1 MTDFDFGKCR
11 RVAIMGGA
19 FDPLHYGHLV
29 TAQTVYDS
37 FDVDK
42 VVIMPLG
49 EAPHKNMSSATAE
62 ERYEMIKAAVADNP
76 AFAVSSMEIE
86 RKGKTYTVDT
96 LSEIKKNNPNTEI
109 YFVMGADE
117 ITSVERWKQ
126 PEKLLKMCDFIA
138 VTRPGFDNE
147 KVKNKIDSIR
157 KKYGCNIFFLEVPS
171 LDISSTELREKIR
184 SGKNVKYLIPKET
197 EKYIA
202 DHDLYKEGKN
212 NA

>member
-1 MTDFDFGKCR
+1 
-11 RVAIMGGA
+11 
-19 FDPLHYGHLV
+19 
-29 TAQTVYDS
+29 
-37 FDVDK
+37 
-42 VVIMPLG
+42 
-49 EAPHKNMSSATAE
+49 MSSATAE

-76 AFAVSSMEIE
+76 LLRFLPGD
-86 RKGKTYTVDT
+86 RKKGKTYTVDT

-147 KVKNKIDSIR
+147 EVKNKIDSIR

>member
-1 MTDFDFGKCR
+1 
-11 RVAIMGGA
+11 
-19 FDPLHYGHLV
+19 
-29 TAQTVYDS
+29 
-37 FDVDK
+37 
-42 VVIMPLG
+42 
-49 EAPHKNMSSATAE
+49 
-62 ERYEMIKAAVADNP
+62 
-76 AFAVSSMEIE
+76 
-86 RKGKTYTVDT
+86 
-96 LSEIKKNNPNTEI
+96 
-109 YFVMGADE
+109 
-117 ITSVERWKQ
+117 
-126 PEKLLKMCDFIA
+126 MCDFIA

-147 KVKNKIDSIR
+147 EVKNKIDSIR